1 MQTLEFLL
9 LFKNILLLQPIQE
22 EKLDVRKET
31 MTLQE

>member
-9 LFKNILLLQPIQE
+9 LFKNIILLQPIQE

>member
-1 MQTLEFLL
+1 MQTFEFLL